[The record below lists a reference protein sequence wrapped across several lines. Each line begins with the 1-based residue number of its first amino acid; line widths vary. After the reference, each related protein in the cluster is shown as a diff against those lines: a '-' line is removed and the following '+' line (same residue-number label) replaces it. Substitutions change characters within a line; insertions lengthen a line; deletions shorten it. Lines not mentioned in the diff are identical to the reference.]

1 MRFTYKFTN
10 SVDYIDSERLNIK
23 SFNLLIDDIKK
34 INQEYGYDIYIYG
47 SYLEYLVNRTT
58 YSDINFI
65 ALLNEKMIDIDQ
77 LTQFMK
83 DFHLLMKQYKV
94 GYDLKFSLDLNSD
107 MINTNP
113 KNNILFNG
121 EIGVI
126 TLYQPNNN
134 DKIIKNIENSELF
147 TSTWSSKNIDE
158 KMINK
163 QRFKSKFIIPLKI
176 S

>member
-1 MRFTYKFTN
+1 
-10 SVDYIDSERLNIK
+10 
-23 SFNLLIDDIKK
+23 
-34 INQEYGYDIYIYG
+34 
-47 SYLEYLVNRTT
+47 
-58 YSDINFI
+58 
-65 ALLNEKMIDIDQ
+65 
-77 LTQFMK
+77 
-83 DFHLLMKQYKV
+83 
-94 GYDLKFSLDLNSD
+94 

-134 DKIIKNIENSELF
+134 DKKIKNIENSELF

-163 QRFKSKFIIPLKI
+163 QRFQSKFIIPLKI